1 MLNSS
6 IFDDGLLYIY
16 VRKYIAIQVL
26 SGSMG
31 KMLANGRQCE
41 RDIMLADLEM
51 AILAG
56 ADLRGAA
63 RGCAT

>member
-1 MLNSS
+1 M
-6 IFDDGLLYIY
+6 
-16 VRKYIAIQVL
+16 R
-26 SGSMG
+26 
-31 KMLANGRQCE
+31 
-41 RDIMLADLEM
+41 ADLEM

>member
-1 MLNSS
+1 MM
-6 IFDDGLLYIY
+6 DYCIY
-16 VRKYIAIQVL
+16 TYVNISPYKFLGAVWVRCLPMEGNASVT
-26 SGSMG
+26 
-31 KMLANGRQCE
+31 
-41 RDIMLADLEM
+41 IMRADLEM

>member
-1 MLNSS
+1 
-6 IFDDGLLYIY
+6 
-16 VRKYIAIQVL
+16 VT
-26 SGSMG
+26 
-31 KMLANGRQCE
+31 
-41 RDIMLADLEM
+41 IMLADLEM